1 MVDNNNSSDPL
12 AQHKCGSLEV
22 AGEGSGQQLVTAHS
36 VDSDLDQP
44 RGRLRTKWHRTVKI
58 GSTTKNFLRQLRQR
72 SQTLD
77 KAASEEAVDR
87 VSSDT
92 ERGNSQAE

>member
-22 AGEGSGQQLVTAHS
+22 AGESGGQQLVTAHS

-44 RGRLRTKWHRTVKI
+44 RGRLRTKWHR
-58 GSTTKNFLRQLRQR
+58 RQ
-72 SQTLD
+72 T
-77 KAASEEAVDR
+77 
-87 VSSDT
+87 
-92 ERGNSQAE
+92 

>member
-22 AGEGSGQQLVTAHS
+22 AGESSGQQLVTAHS

-44 RGRLRTKWHRTVKI
+44 RGRLRTKWHR
-58 GSTTKNFLRQLRQR
+58 RQTWQR
-72 SQTLD
+72 C
-77 KAASEEAVDR
+77 R
-87 VSSDT
+87 Y
-92 ERGNSQAE
+92 